1 MRHRTVAS
9 LHLWIRWMAFW
20 PGKEEGLA
28 MVRTIRKL
36 LAILTVVTVAVT
48 FTAPPVLAGVGDL
61 VIDEASADAMIA
73 DLVFLRPAGLVA
85 LIGGSVVFVVS
96 LPFSA
101 LGGNVGEAAQKLVV
115 DPARYTF
122 VRPLGHM
129 EGY

>member
-1 MRHRTVAS
+1 
-9 LHLWIRWMAFW
+9 MAFW
-20 PGKEEGLA
+20 PVKEEGLA
-28 MVRTIRKL
+28 MVRTMRKL
-36 LAILTVVTVAVT
+36 LAILTVVAVAVT
-48 FTAPPVLAGVGDL
+48 FTAPPALAAAGEAA
-61 VIDEASADAMIA
+61 IDEASADAMIF

-85 LIGGSVVFVVS
+85 TIGGSVAFVLS

-101 LGGNVGEAAQKLVV
+101 LGGNVGEAADKLVV

>member
-1 MRHRTVAS
+1 M
-9 LHLWIRWMAFW
+9 
-20 PGKEEGLA
+20 
-28 MVRTIRKL
+28 RKL
-36 LAILTVVTVAVT
+36 LAIFTVVAVAVT
-48 FTAPPVLAGVGDL
+48 FTAPPALAAAGDA
-61 VIDEASADAMIA
+61 VIDEASADAMIL

-85 LIGGSVVFVVS
+85 TIGGSIAFVLS

-101 LGGNVGEAAQKLVV
+101 LGGNVGEAADKLVV

>member
-1 MRHRTVAS
+1 
-9 LHLWIRWMAFW
+9 
-20 PGKEEGLA
+20 
-28 MVRTIRKL
+28 MVRITRKL
-36 LAILTVVTVAVT
+36 LAILTVVAVAVA
-48 FTAPPVLAGVGDL
+48 FAAPAALAAAGDAA
-61 VIDEASADAMIA
+61 IADASADAMIF

-85 LIGGSVVFVVS
+85 TVGGSLAFVLS

-101 LGGNVGEAAQKLVV
+101 IGGNVGEAADRLVA

>member
-1 MRHRTVAS
+1 VGW
-9 LHLWIRWMAFW
+9 LAFW

-28 MVRTIRKL
+28 MVGTTRKL
-36 LAILTVVTVAVT
+36 LAILTLVAVAVT
-48 FTAPPVLAGVGDL
+48 LTAPPALAAAGEM
-61 VIDEASADAMIA
+61 VIDDASADAMIG
-73 DLVFLRPAGLVA
+73 DLVFLRPMGLVA
-85 LIGGSVVFVVS
+85 IVGGSLAFVLS

-122 VRPLGHM
+122 VRPLGHI

>member
-1 MRHRTVAS
+1 MG
-9 LHLWIRWMAFW
+9 WMAFW

-28 MVRTIRKL
+28 MVRTMRKL
-36 LAILTVVTVAVT
+36 LAILTVVAVAVT
-48 FTAPPVLAGVGDL
+48 FMAPPVLAGSGDAA
-61 VIDEASADAMIA
+61 IDEASADMMIF

-85 LIGGSVVFVVS
+85 VVGGSVVFILS

-101 LGGNVGEAAQKLVV
+101 LGGNVGEAADKLVA

-122 VRPLGHM
+122 VRPLGHV

>member
-1 MRHRTVAS
+1 
-9 LHLWIRWMAFW
+9 
-20 PGKEEGLA
+20 
-28 MVRTIRKL
+28 MVRTMRKL
-36 LAILTVVTVAVT
+36 LAIFTVVAVAVT
-48 FTAPPVLAGVGDL
+48 FTALPALAAAGDAA
-61 VIDEASADAMIA
+61 IDEASVDAMIL

-85 LIGGSVVFVVS
+85 TIGGSIAFVLS

-101 LGGNVGEAAQKLVV
+101 LGGNVGEAAEKLVV

>member
-1 MRHRTVAS
+1 MG
-9 LHLWIRWMAFW
+9 WMAFW

-28 MVRTIRKL
+28 MIRTMRKL
-36 LAILTVVTVAVT
+36 LAILTVVVVAVT
-48 FTAPPVLAGVGDL
+48 FMAPPALAVSGDA
-61 VIDEASADAMIA
+61 VIDDASADAMIL

-85 LIGGSVVFVVS
+85 LVGGSVVFVLS

-101 LGGNVGEAAQKLVV
+101 LGGNVGEAADKLVV

-122 VRPLGHM
+122 VRPLGHV

>member
-1 MRHRTVAS
+1 MG
-9 LHLWIRWMAFW
+9 WMAFW

-28 MVRTIRKL
+28 MVRTTRKL
-36 LAILTVVTVAVT
+36 LAILTVIAVAVT
-48 FTAPPVLAGVGDL
+48 FTAPPALAAAGDM
-61 VIDEASADAMIA
+61 VIDEGSADAMIG
-73 DLVFLRPAGLVA
+73 DLVFLRPAGLLA
-85 LIGGSVVFVVS
+85 LVGGSVVFVLS

-122 VRPLGHM
+122 VRPLGHV

>member
-1 MRHRTVAS
+1 
-9 LHLWIRWMAFW
+9 
-20 PGKEEGLA
+20 
-28 MVRTIRKL
+28 MVRTTRKL
-36 LAILTVVTVAVT
+36 LAILTVVAVAVA
-48 FTAPPVLAGVGDL
+48 FTAPPALAAAGEAA
-61 VIDEASADAMIA
+61 IEEASGDAMIF

-85 LIGGSVVFVVS
+85 IVGGSLAFVVS

-101 LGGNVGEAAQKLVV
+101 LGGNVGEAAEKLVV